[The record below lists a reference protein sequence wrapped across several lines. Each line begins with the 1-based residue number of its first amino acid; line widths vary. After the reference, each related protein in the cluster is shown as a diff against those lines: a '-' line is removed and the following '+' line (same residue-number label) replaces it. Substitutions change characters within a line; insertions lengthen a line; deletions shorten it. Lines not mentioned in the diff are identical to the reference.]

1 MNEAASAPWWDH
13 FWLEGTTGV
22 FDTNDVSYG
31 SGTGNFLPPMEGGG
45 EGKDRTPQVQ
55 GEGRSGLALIPCS
68 KLESTEHRQ
77 PGVIKF

>member
-1 MNEAASAPWWDH
+1 MILVNEAARARCVDH
-13 FWLEGTTGV
+13 FWLGGTTRV

-55 GEGRSGLALIPCS
+55 GEGRSGLALIPVS
-68 KLESTEHRQ
+68 WRALSTGS
-77 PGVIKF
+77 PVS